1 MIMAFKGV
9 PIYKLRKSKDRG
21 HFDFGWLNTYHSFSF
36 GEYVDRE
43 NMQFS
48 CLRVINE
55 DFIKAGVGFPTHGH
69 RDMEIITY
77 VISGALEHK
86 DSLGNGTVINAGDV
100 QRMTAGTG
108 IKHSEFNHSK
118 TEDVHLYQI
127 WIIPNQ
133 TNLTP
138 GYEQKNLGNVVA
150 LNSMKLVASQTGEQG
165 SVTINQDVRIFIGK
179 LKNQNLAYRLN
190 PGRNVWVQVVSG
202 QLSVDGHS
210 LTTGD
215 GLAVSQEK
223 IVTLESA
230 TQSDFLFFD
239 LP

>member
-1 MIMAFKGV
+1 M
-9 PIYKLRKSKDRG
+9 
-21 HFDFGWLNTYHSFSF
+21 
-36 GEYVDRE
+36 
-43 NMQFS
+43 
-48 CLRVINE
+48 NE
-55 DFIKAGVGFPTHGH
+55 DFIKAGVGFPMHGH

-127 WIIPNQ
+127 WILPNQ
-133 TNLTP
+133 PSLQP
-138 GYEQKNLGNVVA
+138 GYQQKNYSNVVSM
-150 LNSMKLVASQTGEQG
+150 NSMKLVASQSGEQD
-165 SVTINQDVRIFIGK
+165 SVSLNQDIRLYIGK

-190 PGRNVWVQVVSG
+190 PGRSSWVQLISG
-202 QLSVDGHS
+202 QLNVDGNA

-215 GLAVSQEK
+215 GIAITQEK
-223 IVTLESA
+223 IITLESP
-230 TQSDFLFFD
+230 TQADFLFFD